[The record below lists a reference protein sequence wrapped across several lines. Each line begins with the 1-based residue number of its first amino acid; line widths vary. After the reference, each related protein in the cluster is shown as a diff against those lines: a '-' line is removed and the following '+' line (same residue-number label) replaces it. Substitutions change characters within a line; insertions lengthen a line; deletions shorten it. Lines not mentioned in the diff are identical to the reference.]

1 MNIFDT
7 IFHSLQAPMAVITGT
22 EDEIRFI
29 RTNDA
34 FDKLIGYTEEEL
46 IGTPPKKLFSALN
59 NPIGRPNDRSG
70 SFLLQLKI
78 NRTMRIHLTW
88 EPIANT
94 DEPTFLLIAE
104 DITAKTWIE
113 MMGKSRK
120 VLLSGMVSKD
130 LVIERYIQN
139 YPAPMF
145 DYQVKVE
152 DQSVFEFLNE
162 EDRVRLVRIMEQ
174 AVIRKQTD
182 SFVICTKKLA
192 NMAQLELHVTF
203 CPFYCGDG
211 TLKHY
216 GFVVTDIQPVMEP
229 IDPSVS
235 LKILMARKHMSAQQL
250 SEATGISLQTIS
262 KLRNGKIGKPQR
274 LTAELIAAELNVS
287 PQDIWP
293 LS

>member
-1 MNIFDT
+1 MSIFNT
-7 IFHSLQAPMAVITGT
+7 IFHSLQAPMAVIAGT
-22 EDEIRFI
+22 EDELRFI
-29 RTNDA
+29 HTNDA
-34 FDKLIGYTEEEL
+34 FNKLIGYTEEEL
-46 IGTPPKKLFSALN
+46 INSQPKTLFSAWN
-59 NPIGRPNDRSG
+59 NPIGRTNDRSG
-70 SFLLQLKI
+70 CFLLQLKI

-94 DEPTFLLIAE
+94 NEPTFLLIAE

-120 VLLSGMVSKD
+120 VLLSGIVSKD
-130 LVIERYIQN
+130 FIIERYIQY

-145 DYQVKVE
+145 DYQVQVE
-152 DQSVFEFLNE
+152 NQSVFEFLNE
-162 EDRVRLVRIMEQ
+162 EDRDRLMRIMKE
-174 AVIRKQTD
+174 AVDRKQTG
-182 SFVICTKKLA
+182 SLVVCSKRIA

-203 CPFYCGDG
+203 CPFYCGNG
-211 TLKHY
+211 SLKHY
-216 GFVVTDIQPVMEP
+216 GFVVTDIQPVLEQ

-250 SEATGISLQTIS
+250 AELTGISLQTIS
-262 KLRNGKIGKPQR
+262 KLRNGKIGRPQR

>member
-1 MNIFDT
+1 MSIFDT
-7 IFHSLQAPMAVITGT
+7 IFSTLQAPMAVIAGT
-22 EDEIRFI
+22 EDELRFI

-34 FDKLIGYTEEEL
+34 FDKLVGYTEDEL
-46 IGTPPKKLFSALN
+46 IGTPPTRLFSAWN
-59 NPIGRPNDRSG
+59 NHIGRINDRSG

-78 NRTMRIHLTW
+78 NRTMRIRLTW

-94 DEPTFLLIAE
+94 EVPTFLLIAE

-120 VLLSGMVSKD
+120 VLLSGIVNKD
-130 LVIERYIQN
+130 FIIERYIQN

-145 DYQVKVE
+145 DYQLKVE
-152 DQSVFEFLNE
+152 DQSVFEFLSEN
-162 EDRVRLVRIMEQ
+162 DRERLTRIMEQ

-182 SFVICTKKLA
+182 SLVVCTKKLA
-192 NMAQLELHVTF
+192 NMAQLEIDVTF
-203 CPFYCGDG
+203 CPFYCGNG
-211 TLKHY
+211 SLKHY
-216 GFVVTDIQPVMEP
+216 GFVVTDIKPVMEP
-229 IDPSVS
+229 IDSAVL

-250 SEATGISLQTIS
+250 AEATGISLQTIS

-274 LTAELIAAELNVS
+274 LTAELIATELNVS

-293 LS
+293 QS